1 MDTGTLVAILVVALI
16 VVVLLLLLR
25 ASGVGRHR
33 PKLRSLD
40 PESRDRYVREWDL
53 IEMKFVHSP
62 EQAVREAESLVLS
75 VLRERGHP
83 LTERDLP
90 EEVRRAH
97 KLGYSS
103 KDRPRACARRCCIT
117 ARWWSAWSDR
127 RTRSKRLR
135 SERWRRRAF
144 QVVARGS
151 LAVDALT
158 LTLSPPGRGKAARL
172 RLYGAE

>member
-1 MDTGTLVAILVVALI
+1 MDTGTLVAILVVAL

-33 PKLRSLD
+33 PKLRPLD

-103 KDRPRACARRCCIT
+103 KDRT
-117 ARWWSAWSDR
+117 
-127 RTRSKRLR
+127 
-135 SERWRRRAF
+135 EGMRRALLHYRA
-144 QVVARGS
+144 VVERMVGPADE
-151 LAVDALT
+151 V
-158 LTLSPPGRGKAARL
+158 KAA
-172 RLYGAE
+172 

>member
-1 MDTGTLVAILVVALI
+1 MDTGTLVAILVVALV

-103 KDRPRACARRCCIT
+103 KDRTEGMRQALLHYRAVV
-117 ARWWSAWSDR
+117 
-127 RTRSKRLR
+127 
-135 SERWRRRAF
+135 ERMVGPADE
-144 QVVARGS
+144 V
-151 LAVDALT
+151 
-158 LTLSPPGRGKAARL
+158 KAAEKREM
-172 RLYGAE
+172 A